1 MNVERLGVRCVRFS
15 GVDFDAR
22 LTLID
27 SAQVFHWR
35 EEDGTFIGVTAGK
48 HARLTPG
55 EDGFVLDGCMA
66 GDEPFWIHY
75 FDLERDY
82 GQLAER
88 VRDYDMAYRAMKRLP
103 GLRVLN
109 QPAWEALV
117 MGIITANNNVARIR
131 SIIMRLIETLGVDG
145 AFPTPERLAETDEK
159 TLRTLGCGYRAPYLI
174 DTAARVRD
182 GFDLQ
187 AVSAMPYAEAHK
199 ELLTLSG
206 VGDKVA
212 DCVQLFGMGQSMAF
226 PVDVWVERLMKTW
239 FVPNASG
246 KAAIRRAAHDMFGD
260 EAGLI
265 QQSLFH
271 CARLGLLELKS
282 DL

>member
-1 MNVERLGVRCVRFS
+1 MNIERLDESSARFR

-35 EEDGTFIGVTAGK
+35 EEGGAFCGVTARR
-48 HARLTPG
+48 HARLVPCG
-55 EDGFVLDGCMA
+55 DGFLLEGCAA

-82 GQLAER
+82 SRLAGR
-88 VRDYDMAYRAMKRLP
+88 VRNYDMAYRAMKRLP
-103 GLRVLN
+103 GLHVLN
-109 QPAWEALV
+109 QPAWEALIAF
-117 MGIITANNNVARIR
+117 IISANNNVSRIR
-131 SIIMRLIETLGVDG
+131 GIVLRLLETLGEDG
-145 AFPTPERLAETDEK
+145 AFPTPERLAAADEE
-159 TLRTLGCGYRAPYLI
+159 TLRGLGCGYRAPYLI

-182 GFDLQ
+182 GFDLRS
-187 AVSAMPYAEAHK
+187 VSALPYEEAHK
-199 ELLTLSG
+199 RLLTLSG

-239 FVPNASG
+239 FVPETAG
-246 KAAIRRAAHDMFGD
+246 KAEIRRAAHDMFGD
-260 EAGLI
+260 DAGLI
-265 QQSLFH
+265 QQNLFH
-271 CARLGLLELKS
+271 CARLGLLRLEK
-282 DL
+282 

>member
-1 MNVERLGVRCVRFS
+1 MNIERLDENSARFRS
-15 GVDFDAR
+15 VDFDAR

-35 EEDGTFIGVTAGK
+35 EEGGAFCGVTAGRR
-48 HARLTPG
+48 ARLVPR
-55 EDGFVLDGCMA
+55 EDGFLLEGCAA
-66 GDEPFWIHY
+66 GDEPFWIRY
-75 FDLERDY
+75 FDLARDY
-82 GQLAER
+82 SRLAER
-88 VRDYDMAYRAMKRLP
+88 VRDYDMAYRAIRRLP

-117 MGIITANNNVARIR
+117 AFIVSANNNVPRIR
-131 SIIMRLIETLGVDG
+131 GIVARLIDTLGEDG
-145 AFPTPERLAETDEK
+145 AFPTPERLAETDEEA
-159 TLRTLGCGYRAPYLI
+159 LRAMGCGYRAPYLI

-187 AVSAMPYAEAHK
+187 AVAALPYEEAHK
-199 ELLTLSG
+199 RLLTLGG

-226 PVDVWVERLMKTW
+226 PVDVWVERLMKKW
-239 FVPNASG
+239 FVPETAG
-246 KAAIRRAAHDMFGD
+246 KAEIRRAAHDMFGND
-260 EAGLI
+260 AGLI

-271 CARLGLLELKS
+271 CARLGLLKL
-282 DL
+282 D

>member
-1 MNVERLGVRCVRFS
+1 MNIERLDENSARFR

-22 LTLID
+22 LTLLD

-35 EEDGTFIGVTAGK
+35 DEGGAFCGVTAGRR
-48 HARLTPG
+48 ARLVPR
-55 EDGFVLDGCMA
+55 EDGFLLEGCA
-66 GDEPFWIHY
+66 TGDEPFWIHY

-82 GQLAER
+82 SRLAER
-88 VRDYDMAYRAMKRLP
+88 VRDYDMAYRAMRRLP

-117 MGIITANNNVARIR
+117 AFIVSANNNVPRIR
-131 SIIMRLIETLGVDG
+131 GIVARLIDTLGVDG
-145 AFPTPERLAETDEK
+145 AFPTPERLAETDEGA
-159 TLRTLGCGYRAPYLI
+159 LRAMGCGYRAPYLI

-187 AVSAMPYAEAHK
+187 AVAALPYEEAHK
-199 ELLTLSG
+199 RLLTLSG

-226 PVDVWVERLMKTW
+226 PVDVWVERLMKKW
-239 FVPNASG
+239 FVPETAG
-246 KAAIRRAAHDMFGD
+246 KAEIRRAARDMFGND
-260 EAGLI
+260 AGLI

-271 CARLGLLELKS
+271 CARLGLLKL
-282 DL
+282 D

>member
-1 MNVERLGVRCVRFS
+1 MNIERLDGSSARFH

-35 EEDGTFIGVTAGK
+35 EEGGAFCGVTAGRS
-48 HARLTPG
+48 ARLVPCG
-55 EDGFVLDGCMA
+55 DGFLLEGCAA

-75 FDLERDY
+75 FDLARDY
-82 GQLAER
+82 SRLAGR
-88 VRDYDMAYRAMKRLP
+88 VRNYDMAYRAMKRLP

-109 QPAWEALV
+109 QPAWEALIAF
-117 MGIITANNNVARIR
+117 IISANNNVSRIR
-131 SIIMRLIETLGVDG
+131 GIVLRLLETLGEDG
-145 AFPTPERLAETDEK
+145 AFPTPERLAAADEE
-159 TLRTLGCGYRAPYLI
+159 TLRGLGCGYRAPYLI

-182 GFDLQ
+182 GFDLRS
-187 AVSAMPYAEAHK
+187 VSALPYEEAHTR
-199 ELLTLSG
+199 LLTLSG

-239 FVPNASG
+239 FVPETAG
-246 KAAIRRAAHDMFGD
+246 KAEIRRAAHDMFGD
-260 EAGLI
+260 DAGLI

-271 CARLGLLELKS
+271 CARLGLLRLEK
-282 DL
+282 

>member
-1 MNVERLGVRCVRFS
+1 MNIERLNHECARFC

-35 EEDGTFIGVTAGK
+35 EEGGAFCGVTAGR
-48 HARLTPG
+48 HARLVPCAA
-55 EDGFVLDGCMA
+55 GFVLEGCTA
-66 GDEPFWIHY
+66 ADEPFWIRY

-82 GQLAER
+82 AQLAER
-88 VRDYDMAYRAMKRLP
+88 VRGCEMAYRAMKRLP

-117 MGIITANNNVARIR
+117 AFIISANNNVARIR
-131 SIIMRLIETLGVDG
+131 GIVMRLLEALGENG
-145 AFPTPERLAETDEK
+145 AFPAPECLAGTDEE
-159 TLRTLGCGYRAPYLI
+159 TLRALGCGYRAPYLI
-174 DTAARVRD
+174 DTAMRVRD

-187 AVSAMPYAEAHK
+187 AVAALPYEETHK
-199 ELLTLSG
+199 RLLTLSG

-226 PVDVWVERLMKTW
+226 PVDVWVERLMKRW
-239 FVPNASG
+239 FVPEASN
-246 KAAIRRAAHDMFGD
+246 KAEIRRAAHELFGD
-260 EAGLI
+260 DAGLI

-271 CARLGLLELKS
+271 CARLGLLKM
-282 DL
+282 D

>member
-1 MNVERLGVRCVRFS
+1 MNIERLDESSARFR

-35 EEDGTFIGVTAGK
+35 EEGGAFCGVTAGRS
-48 HARLTPG
+48 ARLVPCG
-55 EDGFVLDGCMA
+55 DGFLLEGCAA

-82 GQLAER
+82 SRLAGR
-88 VRDYDMAYRAMKRLP
+88 VRNYDMAYRAMKRLP

-109 QPAWEALV
+109 QPAWEALIAF
-117 MGIITANNNVARIR
+117 IISANNNVSRIR
-131 SIIMRLIETLGVDG
+131 GIVLRLLETLGEDG
-145 AFPTPERLAETDEK
+145 AFPTPERLAAADEE
-159 TLRTLGCGYRAPYLI
+159 TLRGLGCGYRAPYLI

-182 GFDLQ
+182 GFDLRS
-187 AVSAMPYAEAHK
+187 VSALPYEEAHK
-199 ELLTLSG
+199 RLLTLSG

-239 FVPNASG
+239 FVPETAG
-246 KAAIRRAAHDMFGD
+246 KAEIRRAAHVMFGD
-260 EAGLI
+260 DAGLI
-265 QQSLFH
+265 QQNLFH
-271 CARLGLLELKS
+271 CARLGLLRLEK
-282 DL
+282 

>member
-1 MNVERLGVRCVRFS
+1 MNIERLDGSSARFH

-35 EEDGTFIGVTAGK
+35 EEGGAFCGVTARR
-48 HARLTPG
+48 HARLVPCG
-55 EDGFVLDGCMA
+55 DGFLLEGCAA

-82 GQLAER
+82 SRLAGR
-88 VRDYDMAYRAMKRLP
+88 VRTYDMAYRAMKRLP

-109 QPAWEALV
+109 QPAWEALIAF
-117 MGIITANNNVARIR
+117 IISANNNVSRIR
-131 SIIMRLIETLGVDG
+131 GIVLRLLETLGEDG
-145 AFPTPERLAETDEK
+145 AFPTPERLAAADEE
-159 TLRTLGCGYRAPYLI
+159 TLRGLGCGYRAPYLI

-182 GFDLQ
+182 GFDLRS
-187 AVSAMPYAEAHK
+187 VSALPYEEAHK
-199 ELLTLSG
+199 RLLTLSG

-239 FVPNASG
+239 FVPETAG
-246 KAAIRRAAHDMFGD
+246 KAEIRRAAHDMFGD
-260 EAGLI
+260 DAGLI

-271 CARLGLLELKS
+271 CARLGLLRLEK
-282 DL
+282 

>member
-1 MNVERLGVRCVRFS
+1 MNIERFNESSARFR

-35 EEDGTFIGVTAGK
+35 EEGGAFCGATAGR
-48 HARLTPG
+48 HARLVPC
-55 EDGFVLDGCMA
+55 EDGFLLEGCAA

-82 GQLAER
+82 SRLAER
-88 VRDYDMAYRAMKRLP
+88 VRDYEMAYRAMKRLP

-109 QPAWEALV
+109 QPAWEALIAF
-117 MGIITANNNVARIR
+117 IISANNNVSRIR
-131 SIIMRLIETLGVDG
+131 GIVARLIAALGVEG
-145 AFPTPERLAETDEK
+145 AFPTPERLAETDEE
-159 TLRTLGCGYRAPYLI
+159 TLRALGCGYRAPYLI

-187 AVSAMPYAEAHK
+187 AVSALPYEEAHK
-199 ELLTLSG
+199 RLLTLSG

-239 FVPNASG
+239 FVPETAG
-246 KAAIRRAAHDMFGD
+246 KAEIRRAAHAMFGD
-260 EAGLI
+260 DAGLI

-271 CARLGLLELKS
+271 CARLGLLKLEK
-282 DL
+282 